1 MTTAQTAASVASAAA
16 AATGASAPNAASAAP
31 AAAAVERPLVR
42 FQQKPLSVNINGK
55 AVGPMQVPEG
65 LMMIEF
71 LHEYA
76 GLTGSRLGCGQGICH
91 ACVVILDKPDGTS
104 EEVRTCITGAHFFHG
119 RAIRTVE
126 GHAKRNEAGEVV
138 ELSPIQQKFLEHFS
152 FQCGYCTPGF
162 VNAATVL
169 IERLKREPVA
179 KADVERTITEALNA
193 HLCRCTGYV
202 RYYEAVKDV
211 VMTTP
216 GLVKDA
222 A

>member
-1 MTTAQTAASVASAAA
+1 MTTAQTAASGASTAA
-16 AATGASAPNAASAAP
+16 AATGASAPNAASAAS